1 VFCRTRLSL
10 NTITILLVLG
20 TLACSRG
27 RKHTVERL
35 AIVPF
40 ENLSSD
46 SNLNWA
52 GRAVASALVYDLA
65 PSPAVHA
72 QLVDS
77 SSGAYSSEASEML
90 EGYFSEKS
98 GRLVMVASLEN
109 LGKTKTVASFEFDG
123 AASEGV
129 LPLLN
134 QLAER
139 LSPAARPFET
149 RNPVAFR
156 AYGNALTGT
165 NTEAIVRDFTAA
177 TSVDPHFALVYLVWA
192 RLLGAEGQREQ
203 AGKVL
208 QGARAAN
215 PDAIDSA
222 EIDYQAASLAG
233 DANGR
238 AKALEA
244 LTRLTPANATW
255 FRELAVLRLS
265 QRRFQE
271 ALRNYELATRLDGED
286 AELWNQ
292 LGYAYAFDQDL
303 AGANRALEHYEQLL
317 GPAKSNALD
326 SLGEVN
332 FFLGDFSEAGKYFL
346 EAQERSPAR
355 RGEELTKAAESRL
368 MTGDLAGADEIFQRY
383 LGLAQPSQR
392 LAAGFEEAQWEFLTG
407 RRKLGMARL
416 EHLIPSLEPDRQ
428 ALGLCQLAVWKLEIG
443 AAKDGTELAG
453 KAEALAK
460 SPRTRNLSA
469 ICKIIAAPPVSAPG
483 PAMAYV
489 YALLFARRYAEA
501 IAPLEAMYRETSPT
515 GDGQV
520 RILLAWAYVEAGRVA
535 EARKL
540 VQIYPLPL
548 SAGDPFFASLIFPRI
563 FYLRG
568 AVLQNEGKR
577 AKAKQSFELFL
588 KYAGDVPDVFGDE
601 AAARRALGG

>member
-1 VFCRTRLSL
+1 
-10 NTITILLVLG
+10 
-20 TLACSRG
+20 
-27 RKHTVERL
+27 VERL

-65 PSPAVHA
+65 PSPDVHA

-77 SSGAYSSEASEML
+77 TSGAYSSQASEML

-98 GRLVMVASLEN
+98 GRLVLMATLEN

-123 AASEGV
+123 AASSGA

-134 QLAER
+134 QLAGR
-139 LSPAARPFET
+139 LSAAARPFDT
-149 RNPVAFR
+149 RNPEAFH
-156 AYGNALTGT
+156 AYGNALSGT
-165 NTEAIVRDFTAA
+165 NTEAIASDFTAA
-177 TSVDPHFALVYLVWA
+177 TSADPHFALAYLVWA
-192 RLLGAEGQREQ
+192 RLLGAGGRREEAAKLLQR
-203 AGKVL
+203 
-208 QGARAAN
+208 ARAAN

-222 EIDYQAASLAG
+222 EIDYQAASLTS
-233 DANGR
+233 DVDER

-244 LTRLTPANATW
+244 LTRLSPANARW
-255 FRELAVLRLS
+255 FKELAILKLS

-271 ALRNYELATRLDGED
+271 ALQSYEAAIRLEGED

-292 LGYAYAFDQDL
+292 FGYAYAFDQDL

-317 GPAKSNALD
+317 GPANSNALD

-346 EAQERSPAR
+346 EAQERNPVR
-355 RGEELTKAAESRL
+355 RGEELTKAAEARL
-368 MTGDLAGADEIFQRY
+368 MAGDLAGADGIFQKY
-383 LGLAQPSQR
+383 LGLVQPSQR
-392 LAAGFEEAQWEFLTG
+392 LAAGFEDAQWEFLTG
-407 RRKLGMARL
+407 RSKSGMARL

-428 ALGLCQLAVWKLEIG
+428 ALGLCQLAVWKLETG
-443 AAKDGTELAG
+443 FAKDGMELAG
-453 KAEALAK
+453 KADALAK
-460 SPRTRNLSA
+460 SPRTRNLTA

-483 PAMAYV
+483 PAMAHI
-489 YALLFARRYAEA
+489 YALLFARKFAEA
-501 IAPLEAMYRETSPT
+501 IAPLEAMYRETNPT
-515 GDGQV
+515 ADGQI

-548 SAGDPFFASLIFPRI
+548 SAGDPVFTSLIFPRI

-568 AVLQNEGKR
+568 MVLQNEGKR

-601 AAARRALGG
+601 ATARRALVGSGG